1 MVRMGTVWDRTTA
14 FLGDRSAAV
23 LAIAGPLIF
32 LPTCLQEI
40 LRPAMSDA
48 GTGGGA
54 AFGLVAIVLAVVMAW
69 GQLSVVALVVV
80 SGAGA
85 AAAMAPGARRLLPAI
100 GIGLLRALHVGF
112 DRESVV
118 LGKSVE
124 VRLYLV
130 GCPYINKKT

>member
-1 MVRMGTVWDRTTA
+1 MGTVWDRTTA

-85 AAAMAPGARRLLPAI
+85 AAAMRSEAHTSELPSLMRISYAVFC
-100 GIGLLRALHVGF
+100 LT
-112 DRESVV
+112 
-118 LGKSVE
+118 
-124 VRLYLV
+124 
-130 GCPYINKKT
+130 KKNTSTQRISYD

>member
-1 MVRMGTVWDRTTA
+1 MGTVWDRTTA

-80 SGAGA
+80 SGEGRAEGV
-85 AAAMAPGARRLLPAI
+85 GTGGRRLLPAEGLGKI
-100 GIGLLRALHVGF
+100 GRGA
-112 DRESVV
+112 V
-118 LGKSVE
+118 LGE
-124 VRLYLV
+124 
-130 GCPYINKKT
+130 GG

>member
-1 MVRMGTVWDRTTA
+1 MVRRGTVWDRTTA

-54 AFGLVAIVLAVVMAW
+54 AFGLVAIVLAASGGRAPVGAVGPLGHISRVYIRHHRRGSANIRIA
-69 GQLSVVALVVV
+69 ALV
-80 SGAGA
+80 
-85 AAAMAPGARRLLPAI
+85 LP
-100 GIGLLRALHVGF
+100 R
-112 DRESVV
+112 SP
-118 LGKSVE
+118 K
-124 VRLYLV
+124 
-130 GCPYINKKT
+130 